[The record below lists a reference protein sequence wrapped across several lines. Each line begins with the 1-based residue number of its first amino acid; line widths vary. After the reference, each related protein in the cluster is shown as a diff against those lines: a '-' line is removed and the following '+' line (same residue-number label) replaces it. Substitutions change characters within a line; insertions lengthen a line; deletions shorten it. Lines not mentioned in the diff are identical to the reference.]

1 MLRTLLALLL
11 ACLLTA
17 GVEARLTDAVS
28 GEVAVSGDA
37 AVAADCCPDDPGAP
51 EGESDCCDVDLGLCC
66 ATGSV
71 GLSGALAAGL
81 PARGSIDIAAW
92 VPPPAALATRATG
105 PPPTPPPIG

>member
-17 GVEARLTDAVS
+17 GVEDRLADAVS
-28 GEVAVSGDA
+28 GEIATSG
-37 AVAADCCPDDPGAP
+37 DCCPEPLGAP
-51 EGESDCCDVDLGLCC
+51 EGEPDCCDVDLGLCC

-71 GLSGALAAGL
+71 ALNGALVAGL